1 MKRTSNKIIGLA
13 LLATGLILAV
23 STVSNLVNGGIL
35 GGAFRNI
42 IVESG
47 DGALALTDY
56 APAGV
61 EELGVTHS
69 LYQSITLDT
78 AAVKALMDGTTTTV
92 ATLPAGA
99 WVTDVYFGT
108 VTGAGVTSTV
118 NIGTGPSLWSDADPD
133 GFVAAL
139 DVNPGSVSKYRATL
153 DGAALDDGALSFG
166 GDVILKSSTDITVSS
181 WTGFLIIEFVVN
193 NGI

>member
-1 MKRTSNKIIGLA
+1 MINKL
-13 LLATGLILAV
+13 
-23 STVSNLVNGGIL
+23 TVSSLAITLTIIAGLLFASPRIGANIQPIPSS
-35 GGAFRNI
+35 GGA
-42 IVESG
+42 S
-47 DGALALTDY
+47 LALTDY
-56 APAGV
+56 APAGT
-61 EELGVTHS
+61 EAAGVTHS

-108 VTGAGVTSTV
+108 VTGAGTAATIDVGTSST
-118 NIGTGPSLWSDADPD
+118 LWSDADPD
-133 GFVAAL
+133 GFIAAL

-153 DGAALDDGALSFG
+153 DGAALADGALSFG
-166 GDVILKSSTDITVSS
+166 GEVILKSSTDLTVSS
-181 WTGFLIIEFVVN
+181 WTGFLIIEFVMN